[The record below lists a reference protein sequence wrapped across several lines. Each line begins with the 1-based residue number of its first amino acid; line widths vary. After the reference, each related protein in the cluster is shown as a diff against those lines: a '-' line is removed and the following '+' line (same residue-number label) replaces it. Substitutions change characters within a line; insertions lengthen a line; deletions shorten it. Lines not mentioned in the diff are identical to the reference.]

1 MIATTFDSNYN
12 GHEWGADGTVDMW
25 VSKTHAARRESSILS
40 LPTKTA
46 LDKNFVASSKGKS
59 IVFESSLCR
68 PKTIKGF
75 RNEKVSFIFFNAF
88 RFKIRSLRWCGFD
101 SLYSY
106 QIIK

>member
-40 LPTKTA
+40 LPTKTT

-75 RNEKVSFIFFNAF
+75 RNEGELYFF
-88 RFKIRSLRWCGFD
+88 
-101 SLYSY
+101 
-106 QIIK
+106 

>member
-1 MIATTFDSNYN
+1 MFATTFEYNYKLAM
-12 GHEWGADGTVDMW
+12 WGADGTVYMW

-59 IVFESSLCR
+59 IVFVSSLCR

-75 RNEKVSFIFFNAF
+75 RNEGELYFF
-88 RFKIRSLRWCGFD
+88 
-101 SLYSY
+101 
-106 QIIK
+106 